1 MAYPYYD
8 DPEQQ
13 ALASYLMAQGR
24 PDQMSMTGREA
35 GTMAGSMVPG
45 TGLMD
50 ALGIYPAGDQGF
62 NPSVR
67 QNLGR
72 GEYLDAMLQLLG
84 AGGDL
89 AMATGV
95 GVPVGMTMKSAAAAG
110 KGAKA
115 ARNMANAPQAK
126 ALELARQ
133 RGALPIDQGGL
144 GLPTNNTPMDRAK
157 AMGWDVGT
165 DYIHV
170 GNEPINA
177 INNTGRRPG
186 IFSLQNDSAENYG
199 KISSPFMLRGKVAID
214 DDLQNY
220 TLKDL
225 KYATG
230 STGKKAKEE
239 LNYAI
244 RDEIPPDSED
254 IAEAVERMQN
264 IRMRLAK
271 SMGHPAVK
279 MADEFSNTVALLP
292 GSSVRSRFAAFDPMR
307 RDEPNLLAGAIPFT
321 PFLAT
326 DEEQRNSL
334 MQSLGMN

>member
-67 QNLGR
+67 QNLGK
-72 GEYLDAMLQLLG
+72 GEYLDAMFQLLG

-115 ARNMANAPQAK
+115 AKKGKQLAEFGTIKKPSKANMMPANRQKMGGVVPTVADPLRVAFPGIYADPREVAAAAARNTVPESPSLMRLFDTTREEMADIARSRAGNQAPITNFAARPKGSAAAEQVMTRPNTQRIVDTLAEAGK
-126 ALELARQ
+126 YPELAT
-133 RGALPIDQGGL
+133 G
-144 GLPTNNTPMDRAK
+144 MDAWYVMDPLFNRLVEL
-157 AMGWDVGT
+157 VGKEEA
-165 DYIHV
+165 V
-170 GNEPINA
+170 K
-177 INNTGRRPG
+177 R
-186 IFSLQNDSAENYG
+186 F
-199 KISSPFMLRGKVAID
+199 
-214 DDLQNY
+214 
-220 TLKDL
+220 KDL
-225 KYATG
+225 NTYSGMASPG
-230 STGKKAKEE
+230 SDVLTE
-239 LNYAI
+239 LNRGGAANYLAQQG
-244 RDEIPPDSED
+244 RFQDFADFAG
-254 IAEAVERMQN
+254 IAEG
-264 IRMRLAK
+264 LC
-271 SMGHPAVK
+271 
-279 MADEFSNTVALLP
+279 
-292 GSSVRSRFAAFDPMR
+292 
-307 RDEPNLLAGAIPFT
+307 
-321 PFLAT
+321 
-326 DEEQRNSL
+326 
-334 MQSLGMN
+334 